1 MRSIVCLLFFLLLGY
16 LVSML
21 TGGFL
26 PAGVAGMILLFGA
39 LALGWI
45 REEWVRSG
53 AEFLVKNMLL
63 FFVPVSIGIMD
74 EFSLLNRHLLAILV
88 SVVVSSTAVIVTV
101 ALLSQKMEKRR

>member
-1 MRSIVCLLFFLLLGY
+1 
-16 LVSML
+16 ML

-39 LALGWI
+39 LSLQWI
-45 REEWVRSG
+45 QEEQVKSG

-88 SVVVSSTAVIVTV
+88 SVIVSSTAVIVTV
-101 ALLSQKMEKRR
+101 ALLSQKMEKKKR